1 MKHLL
6 SSSAFLIV
14 NKKLAFI
21 LGLKT
26 TVYLADLIS
35 KEEYF
40 KTNGLLVDR
49 WFFNT
54 AKNIQEDTTLSPHEQ
69 RNALKLLKEHNIVET
84 KIQGIP
90 AKTHFRINDNELL
103 KLLSCQK
110 IEQLD
115 VKNFNNLELKKSTT
129 INKNKEIRIN
139 NNINIFK
146 EDVFS
151 YDYNNNMLQE
161 FFDYWTEPSKT
172 GKLRYEMQKTW
183 CTNRRLKTW
192 SKRSKD
198 YNKSTS
204 KIDIQLNEYEKGKQ
218 YL

>member
-40 KTNGLLVDR
+40 KTNGLLIDR

-115 VKNFNNLELKKSTT
+115 VKNFNNLELKKLTT

-146 EDVFS
+146 NDVFS
-151 YDYNNNMLQE
+151 
-161 FFDYWTEPSKT
+161 
-172 GKLRYEMQKTW
+172 
-183 CTNRRLKTW
+183 
-192 SKRSKD
+192 
-198 YNKSTS
+198 
-204 KIDIQLNEYEKGKQ
+204 
-218 YL
+218 

>member
-69 RNALKLLKEHNIVET
+69 RNAIKLLKKHNIVET

-115 VKNFNNLELKKSTT
+115 VKNFNNLNLKKSTT

-146 EDVFS
+146 DEVFS
-151 YDYNNNMLQE
+151 YDYNNDMLQE
-161 FFDYWTEPSKT
+161 FFDYWTEPSKI
-172 GKLRYEMQKTW
+172 GKLRYEIQKTW

-192 SKRSKD
+192 AKRSKD

>member
-40 KTNGLLVDR
+40 KTNGLLIDR

-115 VKNFNNLELKKSTT
+115 VKNFNNLELKKLTT

-146 EDVFS
+146 DEVFS
-151 YDYNNNMLQE
+151 YDYNNDMLQE

-172 GKLRYEMQKTW
+172 GKLRYEMQK
-183 CTNRRLKTW
+183 RGVLVEI
-192 SKRSKD
+192 KD
-198 YNKSTS
+198 
-204 KIDIQLNEYEKGKQ
+204 LV
-218 YL
+218 